1 MKDNHDLDAS
11 IQELIGRITS
21 IDLDFY
27 SDNQCTIQVDS
38 AIDGIMHFTEVELSD
53 EIDPHWGH
61 QIATGA
67 MTEWTGTFQDFLIIA
82 IDKEVTQFSVSGLDP
97 SEFIQILNSE
107 DYRKLAI
114 TLVERVQEHS
124 SGIQVG
130 NGAGTASSFEAFGL
144 HNGEIIPRG
153 EVTAQ

>member
-1 MKDNHDLDAS
+1 MKDNHNLNAS
-11 IQELIGRITS
+11 IQELIRRITS

-27 SDNQCTIQVDS
+27 SDNQCTIQVES

-82 IDKEVTQFSVSGLDP
+82 INEEVTQFSVSGLNP
-97 SEFIQILNSE
+97 TEFIQILNSK
-107 DYRKLAI
+107 DYRKFTISLFAQAGH
-114 TLVERVQEHS
+114 EY
-124 SGIQVG
+124 GIEVG
-130 NGAGTASSFEAFGL
+130 DGTGTALSFLRFGMF
-144 HNGEIIPRG
+144 NGVVVPWD
-153 EVTAQ
+153 EVME